1 VLRQEQE
8 GENVGHHRFKI
19 TVEAI
24 IEAPETVPPNQDPT
38 KESLTQTL
46 QNQLLS
52 LPVGGTYEI
61 KANHL
66 KVTKKDK
73 A

>member
-1 VLRQEQE
+1 M
-8 GENVGHHRFKI
+8 GHHRFKI

-24 IEAPETVPPNQDPT
+24 IEAPATVPPNQDPSPQ
-38 KESLTQTL
+38 SLTQTL
-46 QNQLLS
+46 KNQLLS

-61 KANHL
+61 KADHI
-66 KVTKKDK
+66 KVTNKVK

>member
-1 VLRQEQE
+1 
-8 GENVGHHRFKI
+8 VGHHRFKI

-24 IEAPETVPPNQDPT
+24 IEAPETVPSNQDPT

-46 QNQLLS
+46 KDQLLS

-61 KANHL
+61 KTDHL